1 MQEPLCRSSEVPP
14 GAVVSVPRGDGEPV
28 AVCNVDGTFYALE
41 DRCSHGS
48 SALSEGRLIGCE
60 IECELHKGRF
70 DVTTGKATRRP
81 AKKPVTTYACTV
93 RDGLVYLGHRLSDEP
108 LLESRAS

>member
-14 GAVVSVPRGDGEPV
+14 GAVVSIARTDGDPL
-28 AVCNVDGTFYALE
+28 AVCNVEGTFYALE
-41 DRCSHGS
+41 DICSHGS
-48 SALSEGRLIGCE
+48 SALSEGQLIGCE
-60 IECELHKGRF
+60 IECALHKGRF

-81 AKKPVTTYACTV
+81 AKKPVVTYACTV
-93 RDGLVYLGHRLSDEP
+93 RDGLVYLGELLSSES

>member
-1 MQEPLCRSSEVPP
+1 VQDPLCRSSEVPP
-14 GAVVSVPRGDGEPV
+14 GAIVSIARAAGEPV

-81 AKKPVTTYACTV
+81 AKKPVITYACTV
-93 RDGLVYLGHRLSDEP
+93 RDGQVYLGERLSAES